1 MIHNLAPL
9 QDTSQSKSRI
19 RSSLAKCTNE
29 LYKLGLAEC
38 THESLRLSLA
48 ECTHELYKLGL
59 AECTH
64 EITISSLAEC
74 ISMCFQALYPL
85 VSVGYLWKTYAG
97 LTIAWKPLREGTAV
111 L

>member
-9 QDTSQSKSRI
+9 QNTSQSKSRI
-19 RSSLAKCTNE
+19 RSSLAKCTN
-29 LYKLGLAEC
+29 
-38 THESLRLSLA
+38 
-48 ECTHELYKLGL
+48 ELYKLGL